1 MNRSISII
9 ISIFAVLFL
18 FSGCSS
24 GSEEVKASWG
34 QQFTL
39 AIGQSAVFDDGG
51 LKIKFDSVT
60 GDSRCPKGVTC
71 IQAGEAKCQVFIGN
85 GSNFSA
91 VELQDKG
98 GVSGYSETTF
108 QNTAYK
114 IKISF
119 KVEPYPEAGKQIG
132 SGDYKLKMT
141 VTKVS

>member
-1 MNRSISII
+1 MNKRISII
-9 ISIFAVLFL
+9 ITIMAVLLL
-18 FSGCSS
+18 FAGCSTDS
-24 GSEEVKASWG
+24 DEVKASWG

-39 AIGQSAVFDDGG
+39 AVGQTAVFDDGG

-71 IQAGEAKCQVFIGN
+71 IQAGEAKCQVLIGN
-85 GSNFSA
+85 DRNFSV
-91 VELQDKG
+91 VELHDKG
-98 GVSGYSETTF
+98 GVSGYSETNF

-132 SGDYKLKMT
+132 NGDYKLLMT